1 MSDIQNKKW
10 GQWAEFDNKRAV
22 DAAVY
27 GTHIPF
33 GRVVWNAQKTV
44 RGTNIPSGPV
54 VEAIAT
60 FYERAEHH
68 AAMLPH
74 EDGDAK
80 FTNSIGEPIEAL
92 SEFVQYGGETLVL
105 GVSVESSVYDK
116 FVPLAGLDTQS
127 DGQCSYGA
135 KDCDAIPVATH
146 GAVYVPVC
154 TDVQVGNKVGY
165 IVTPDLSDE
174 TQGYGVIGNLYDAT
188 LGANMVE
195 LVGAEFRTN
204 AVKGSGATVFLSIVN
219 STVAATAP

>member
-33 GRVVWNAQKTV
+33 GRVVWNAQKKDA
-44 RGTNIPSGPV
+44 G
-54 VEAIAT
+54 AT

-80 FTNSIGEPIEAL
+80 FTDSIGEPIEAL
-92 SEFVQYGGETLVL
+92 SEFVQYNGETLVL
-105 GVSVESSVYDK
+105 GITVESSIYDK
-116 FVPLAGLDTQS
+116 FVPLAGLDSQS

-135 KDCDAIPVATH
+135 KDCDCIPVATH

-165 IVTPDLSDE
+165 IVTPDLDDE
-174 TQGYGVIGNLYDAT
+174 SQGYGVIGNLDDAT

-204 AVKGSGATVFLSIVN
+204 AVKGSGATVFLSVVN